1 MLLYLLMKGKHKKLR
16 YRSVHCF
23 IEDGLTMKLK
33 LHILGYRTSYTGP
46 CSPAQE
52 VVGAKNVEMD
62 RTLSSE
68 HSVHSRYMY
77 FSSAGGWKRAQ
88 TDWTSCLPDWSP
100 RVGLGLHFPSP
111 GRWCHLGLKCT
122 PAAVPH
128 YPRTP
133 HHLDLRKK
141 PHQE

>member
-52 VVGAKNVEMD
+52 VVGAENVEMD

-68 HSVHSRYMY
+68 HSVHSRYRY

-88 TDWTSCLPDWSP
+88 TDWTSCLPD
-100 RVGLGLHFPSP
+100 
-111 GRWCHLGLKCT
+111 
-122 PAAVPH
+122 
-128 YPRTP
+128 
-133 HHLDLRKK
+133 
-141 PHQE
+141 